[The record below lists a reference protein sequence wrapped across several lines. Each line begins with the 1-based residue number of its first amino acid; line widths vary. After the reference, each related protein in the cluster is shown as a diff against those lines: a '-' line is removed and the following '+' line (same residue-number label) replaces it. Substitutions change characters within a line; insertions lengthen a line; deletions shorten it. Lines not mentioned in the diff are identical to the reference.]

1 MGLNQVMTMYV
12 KIYETEESVLI
23 AVCDRD
29 LIGNTY
35 RDSGLKLE
43 VTEEFFKGE
52 LADADRVQ
60 TALLQATTANI
71 VGAQSIDAAIS
82 CGAIEPESVVVIGGI
97 PHAQMFC
104 V

>member
-1 MGLNQVMTMYV
+1 MYI
-12 KIYETEESVLI
+12 KIYETEVSVLV

-29 LIGNTY
+29 LVGKTY

-52 LADADRVQ
+52 LVDVARVQ
-60 TALLQATTANI
+60 TALLQSTTANI
-71 VGAQSIDAAIS
+71 VGEQSVAAAIS
-82 CGAIEPESVVVIGGI
+82 CGAIEPECVIIIGGV

>member
-1 MGLNQVMTMYV
+1 MYI
-12 KIYETEESVLI
+12 KIYETEVSVLV

-29 LIGNTY
+29 LIGKTY

-43 VTEEFFKGE
+43 VDEEFYKGE
-52 LADADRVQ
+52 PVDADRVQ
-60 TALLQATTANI
+60 TALLEATTANI
-71 VGAQSIDAAIS
+71 VGERSVAAAIS
-82 CGAIEPESVVVIGGI
+82 CGAIGPESVIVISGI

>member
-1 MGLNQVMTMYV
+1 MYI
-12 KIYETEESVLI
+12 KIYDTEVSVLV

-43 VTEEFFKGE
+43 VTEEFYKGE
-52 LADADRVQ
+52 PVDAARVQ
-60 TALLQATTANI
+60 TALMGATTANI
-71 VGAQSIDAAIS
+71 VGEQSVAAAIS
-82 CGAIEPESVVVIGGI
+82 CGAIEPECVIIIDGI

>member
-1 MGLNQVMTMYV
+1 MYI
-12 KIYETEESVLI
+12 KIYETEESVLV

-43 VTEEFFKGE
+43 VTEEFYKGE
-52 LADADRVQ
+52 LVDADLVQ
-60 TALLQATTANI
+60 TALLEATTANI
-71 VGAQSIDAAIS
+71 VGEQSVDAAIS
-82 CGAIEPESVVVIGGI
+82 CGAVDPESVIVISGV
-97 PHAQMFC
+97 PHAQMFR

>member
-1 MGLNQVMTMYV
+1 MYI
-12 KIYETEESVLI
+12 KIYETEVSVLV

-29 LIGNTY
+29 LIGKTY
-35 RDSGLKLE
+35 MDSGLKLE

-52 LADADRVQ
+52 LVDVARVQ

-71 VGAQSIDAAIS
+71 VGEQSVAAAIS
-82 CGAIEPESVVVIGGI
+82 CGAIEPECVIIIGGV